1 MENIYE
7 EERDLVTFADADGN
21 EFDLEV
27 MEYFE
32 YEGEEYAVLC
42 QLEED
47 VAEGADNEVYI
58 MKVTEEGDEEI
69 FLPADEDKMD
79 ALTEIVE
86 KMITEW
92 TCPGDC
98 GSCDAEDCKDRE

>member
-1 MENIYE
+1 ME
-7 EERDLVTFADADGN
+7 EERDLVTFETDDGE

-27 MEYFE
+27 LDYFD
-32 YEGEEYAVLC
+32 YEGQEYAVLA

-47 VAEGADNEVYI
+47 VPEDADTEVYI
-58 MKVTEEGDEEI
+58 MKVTEEGDDEV

-86 KMITEW
+86 GMIKEW
-92 TCPGDC
+92 ECGGDC
-98 GSCDAEDCKDRE
+98 GACDKTDCEDRE

>member
-1 MENIYE
+1 ME
-7 EERDLVTFADADGN
+7 EERDLVTFETDDGE

-27 MEYFE
+27 LDYFD
-32 YEGEEYAVLC
+32 YEGQEYAVLA

-47 VAEGADNEVYI
+47 VAEDADTEVYI
-58 MKVTEEGDEEI
+58 MKVTVEGEDEV

-86 KMITEW
+86 GMIKEW
-92 TCPGDC
+92 ECGGDC
-98 GSCDAEDCKDRE
+98 GACDKTDCSDRE